1 MGGSQM
7 YGVQL
12 LLPQFANATPQYGVC
27 IVIFLEL
34 EVLPQA
40 LETVTLSTP
49 GVAVIEKLAV
59 IELVPCPLTILT
71 PLPE

>member
-1 MGGSQM
+1 M
-7 YGVQL
+7 YGLQL
-12 LLPQFANATPQYGVC
+12 LLSQNAFCTAQYGVR

-34 EVLPQA
+34 EALPQA